1 MLVVPREGVRFASVA
16 YYASPVPPG
25 RPRHD
30 QGVGVGVGM
39 GTGQHHR
46 SLRGVPTLPAQPR
59 KETSRGMPRR
69 ASRRP
74 RMHHPENSARRRR
87 RRRRATD
94 EAATTAEGEGD
105 PTA

>member
-1 MLVVPREGVRFASVA
+1 MVVVPREKGVVGALP
-16 YYASPVPPG
+16 YPVPPG

-30 QGVGVGVGM
+30 QGVVGM
-39 GTGQHHR
+39 GMGMGTIQHHR